1 LLISKF
7 PCQIF
12 HFLKK
17 EIKSKET
24 FLAAQ
29 KNKTSFIRNRKLN
42 LENLIWFFLSQ
53 IRSSIQVELNRYFG
67 ELHND
72 GMPYEHITDAAF
84 CKAKDKLNPN
94 VFRHL
99 INKAAKFYY
108 ETKKIKTWRKLKVLA
123 IDGSLCR
130 LPHVDDLDDH
140 FGTWKGHNQT
150 PRGMCRGTLVYDA
163 LNNITTD
170 ALYTPKDQGE
180 RKAASNLLD
189 NMPKDSI
196 LLMDRGYPAFWLF
209 HEIIEKGQDF
219 LVRAKMDE
227 NSFITDF
234 WNSNKTDM
242 IVEFP
247 TKRRYYKGSQYND
260 LTKKGFK
267 VRLIKSKD
275 FRKRPMVLMTTILDQ
290 SVSRDELVDLYKLR
304 WSAEENYKV
313 LKSKLNVE
321 HISSKKPNGA
331 YCDFYAKTLFLIIG
345 QMIASKT
352 SQHFEQIQEDYVHPC
367 KINMSK
373 YLSHF
378 KDFFLKFYKKKCIE
392 KTSKSFIELV
402 IKYHCPIRKGRH
414 FERGKNRV
422 DIPRYILNY
431 RPLS

>member
-1 LLISKF
+1 M
-7 PCQIF
+7 
-12 HFLKK
+12 KK
-17 EIKSKET
+17 EINSKET
-24 FLAAQ
+24 LLAA
-29 KNKTSFIRNRKLN
+29 KKTENSFIRNRKLN

-67 ELHND
+67 ELNND
-72 GMPYEHITDAAF
+72 GIPYEHITDAAF
-84 CKAKDKLNPN
+84 CKAKDKLNPY

-99 INKAAKFYY
+99 INKVSKFYY
-108 ETKKIKTWRKLKVLA
+108 ETKKFKTWRSLKVLA

-130 LPHVDDLDDH
+130 LPHVDELDDH

-180 RKAASNLLD
+180 RRCASNLLD
-189 NMPKDSI
+189 NLPENSI

-209 HEIIEKGQDF
+209 DEIIKKGHNF

-234 WNSNKTDM
+234 WKSNKKDV

-247 TKRRYYKGSQYND
+247 TKRRLFKGSMYND
-260 LTKKGFK
+260 LSDKGFK
-267 VRLIKSKD
+267 VRLIKSRD
-275 FRKRPMVLMTTILDQ
+275 FRKRPMVLMTTMLNQDI
-290 SVSRDELVDLYKLR
+290 SRNELLDLYKMR

-331 YCDFYAKTLFLIIG
+331 YCDFYAKTLFMVIG

-352 SQHFEQIQEDYVHPC
+352 SQHFEQIQKEYIHPC

-373 YLSHF
+373 YMSHF
-378 KDFFLKFYKKKCIE
+378 KDFILKFYKKKVI
-392 KTSKSFIELV
+392 TDISKSFIQLIIRYDSPV
-402 IKYHCPIRKGRH
+402 RKGRH
-414 FERGKNRV
+414 YEREKNRV